1 MGLKF
6 GKAVTMIVERY
17 GWSAFD
23 NLNAINDPDLCKAVE
38 MVRKVRKKK
47 DDIHANKTG
56 ADLRHARPPREKIEK
71 MVAKGMTYAEIGG
84 AIGSTPQ
91 AASKTVRK
99 YGLSERYWLAHGMYN
114 LIKSDPYR
122 KLVEKKK
129 AELKSLI
136 DHGATDAAIGAELGM
151 TVSRVRYWIKE
162 WNLGRRKHIITTDC
176 MQEQQYAVRVT
187 GTRRMWYV
195 RGENGQLMTRIE
207 NGIPH
212 DKSGTWTFE
221 EIKAQGLENVARIRI

>member
-23 NLNAINDPDLCKAVE
+23 NLSAINDPDLGEAVE

-56 ADLRHARPPREKIEK
+56 ADLRRARPPREKIEK
-71 MVAKGMTYAEIGG
+71 MVDKGMTYAEIGE
-84 AIGSTPQ
+84 AIGSTPE

-114 LIKSDPYR
+114 LIKSEPYR
-122 KLVEKKK
+122 KLVEQKK

-136 DHGATDAAIGAELGM
+136 NQGATNAAIGAELGM
-151 TVSRVRYWIKE
+151 TVSRVKYWIKE

-221 EIKAQGLENVARIRI
+221 EIKAQGLDQMARIRI

>member
-38 MVRKVRKKK
+38 MVRNVRKKK
-47 DDIHANKTG
+47 GDIHANKTG
-56 ADLRHARPPREKIEK
+56 ADLRRARPPREKIEK
-71 MVAKGMTYAEIGG
+71 MVDKGMTYAEIGE
-84 AIGSTPQ
+84 AIGSTPE
-91 AASKTVRK
+91 AASKIVRK

-122 KLVEKKK
+122 KLVEQKK

-136 DHGATDAAIGAELGM
+136 NQGATDAAIGAELGM
-151 TVSRVRYWIKE
+151 TVSRVKYWIKE

>member
-56 ADLRHARPPREKIEK
+56 ADLRRARPPREKIEK
-71 MVAKGMTYAEIGG
+71 MVDKGMTYAEIGE
-84 AIGSTPQ
+84 AIGSTPE

-122 KLVEKKK
+122 KLVEKK

-136 DHGATDAAIGAELGM
+136 NQGATDAAIGAELGM
-151 TVSRVRYWIKE
+151 TVSRVKYWIKE

-176 MQEQQYAVRVT
+176 MQEQRYAVRVT
-187 GTRRMWYV
+187 DTRRMWYV

-212 DKSGTWTFE
+212 DKSGTCTFE
-221 EIKAQGLENVARIRI
+221 EINSRGLDQMARIRI

>member
-23 NLNAINDPDLCKAVE
+23 NLSAINDLDLDKAIE

-47 DDIHANKTG
+47 DDIHANKPG
-56 ADLRHARPPREKIEK
+56 VDLRRTRPPREKIEK
-71 MVAKGMTYAEIGG
+71 MVDKGMTYAEIGE
-84 AIGSTPQ
+84 AIG
-91 AASKTVRK
+91 
-99 YGLSERYWLAHGMYN
+99 G
-114 LIKSDPYR
+114 SDN
-122 KLVEKKK
+122 KQGV
-129 AELKSLI
+129 
-136 DHGATDAAIGAELGM
+136 
-151 TVSRVRYWIKE
+151 
-162 WNLGRRKHIITTDC
+162 NC

-195 RGENGQLMTRIE
+195 RGDNGQLMARIE

-221 EIKAQGLENVARIRI
+221 EIKAQGLDQMARIRI

>member
-23 NLNAINDPDLCKAVE
+23 NLSAINDPDLGKAVE

-56 ADLRHARPPREKIEK
+56 ADLRRARPPREKIEK
-71 MVAKGMTYAEIGG
+71 MVDKGMTYAEIGE

-99 YGLSERYWLAHGMYN
+99 YGLSERYWFVHGMYN

-122 KLVEKKK
+122 KLVEQKKD
-129 AELKSLI
+129 ELKSLI
-136 DHGATDAAIGAELGM
+136 NHGATDAAIGAELGM
-151 TVSRVRYWIKE
+151 TVGRVKYWIKE

-221 EIKAQGLENVARIRI
+221 EIRSYHLENDLRIRV

>member
-56 ADLRHARPPREKIEK
+56 VDLRRARPPREK
-71 MVAKGMTYAEIGG
+71 MVDKGMTYAEIGE
-84 AIGSTPQ
+84 AIGSTPE
-91 AASKTVRK
+91 AASKIVRK
-99 YGLSERYWLAHGMYN
+99 YGLSERYWFAHGMYN

-122 KLVEKKK
+122 KLVEQKK

-136 DHGATDAAIGAELGM
+136 NHGATDAAIGAELGM
-151 TVSRVRYWIKE
+151 TVSRVKYWIKE
-162 WNLGRRKHIITTDC
+162 WNLGRRKHII
-176 MQEQQYAVRVT
+176 AT
-187 GTRRMWYV
+187 GRFR
-195 RGENGQLMTRIE
+195 
-207 NGIPH
+207 
-212 DKSGTWTFE
+212 
-221 EIKAQGLENVARIRI
+221 

>member
-23 NLNAINDPDLCKAVE
+23 NLSAINDPDLGKAVE

-56 ADLRHARPPREKIEK
+56 ADLRRARPPREK
-71 MVAKGMTYAEIGG
+71 MVDKGMTYAEIGE
-84 AIGSTPQ
+84 AIGSTPE

-136 DHGATDAAIGAELGM
+136 NQGATDAAIGAELGM
-151 TVSRVRYWIKE
+151 TVSRVKYWIKE

-221 EIKAQGLENVARIRI
+221 EIRSYHLENDLRIRV

>member
-99 YGLSERYWLAHGMYN
+99 YGLSERYWLVHGMYN

-122 KLVEKKK
+122 KLVEQKKD
-129 AELKSLI
+129 ELKSLI
-136 DHGATDAAIGAELGM
+136 NHGATDAAIGAELGM